1 MVDQAGSGRVASVVF
16 LLVADR
22 DLVDRLEDLGLQD
35 RSVALG
41 ISCEGSDQRV
51 AEALVSAVVV
61 EDGVDV
67 VHANV
72 VERVRDWEA
81 DLCVQVVD
89 RDSKVESALLKL
101 LVMVTGFQCSM
112 MTTTFQE

>member
-61 EDGVDV
+61 DGVDV
-67 VHANV
+67 VHASV